1 MFGCSNIQID
11 LSWTI
16 LMTIM
21 QEIPSLWSTRGYQK
35 WLNQYEKQK
44 IGQIFFGTAYWKWKN
59 TTWVEYLGQKQNM
72 ELFLKNP
79 YFPHVA
85 EGTMYQ
91 NQLLHPDMNTILLD
105 VVNT

>member
-11 LSWTI
+11 LSWC
-16 LMTIM
+16 
-21 QEIPSLWSTRGYQK
+21 
-35 WLNQYEKQK
+35 
-44 IGQIFFGTAYWKWKN
+44 
-59 TTWVEYLGQKQNM
+59 LGQKQNM